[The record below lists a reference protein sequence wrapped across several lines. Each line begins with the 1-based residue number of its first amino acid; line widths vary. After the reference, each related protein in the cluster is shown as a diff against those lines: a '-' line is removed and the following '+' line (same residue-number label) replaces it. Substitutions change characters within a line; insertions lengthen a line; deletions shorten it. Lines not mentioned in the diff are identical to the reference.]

1 LQLVAVSTPDR
12 TRDMGEAKAEAEE
25 EEVHHCQAC
34 HLPSSRKCSACRVCI
49 FCSLECEESAAKAS
63 RARIACAEHQK
74 RARAP
79 ENLGASAAHFVM
91 LPTTPLRLS
100 RAPASAPSQMLWEAL
115 FHATQHYM
123 YLLLSCSSSAV
134 HERTAFGMAVVI
146 VDNTR
151 LGAGCQRCAFP
162 VGKRSDAA
170 AMMIGNMAAL
180 ARAQLGRSTV
190 QRAILVSGVVQTKE
204 APQVHFDAIYV
215 VRDDA
220 DDAWTIRGIKPL
232 WSQTLVPTGN
242 VFYKMH
248 YRPTG
253 HAPTNTRHALALV
266 ERALSPPPANPS
278 PVHPPP
284 PTPSEPPPAR
294 PKAPGPRP
302 MPASSAPAAAPA
314 PGARAQAPPQSPRPE
329 SAPAPTTW
337 EALRARAQAEAEATT
352 EAPQW
357 TAQLLEAL
365 RQDS

>member
-1 LQLVAVSTPDR
+1 
-12 TRDMGEAKAEAEE
+12 MAEDQAEV
-25 EEVHHCQAC
+25 EVHHCQAC
-34 HLPSSRKCSACRVCI
+34 HLPTSRKCSVCRVCV
-49 FCSLECEESAAKAS
+49 FCSAACEASAAKAS
-63 RARIACAEHQK
+63 RARIACTEHQK
-74 RARAP
+74 RTRAA
-79 ENLGASAAHFVM
+79 ENLGPSAAHFVM

-146 VDNTR
+146 VDDTR

-180 ARAQLGRSTV
+180 ARAQLGRSAV
-190 QRAILVSGVVQTKE
+190 QRAMLVSGVVQTKE
-204 APQVHFDAIYV
+204 APVVHFDVVYV
-215 VRDDA
+215 VRDNQ
-220 DDAWTIRGIKPL
+220 DDAWTVRGIRPL
-232 WSQTLVPTGN
+232 WAQTLEKTETGPG
-242 VFYKMH
+242 FYKMH

-253 HAPTNTRHALALV
+253 HAPTNTRHSLALV
-266 ERALSPPPANPS
+266 ERALTPTQTSPP
-278 PVHPPP
+278 
-284 PTPSEPPPAR
+284 TSET
-294 PKAPGPRP
+294 
-302 MPASSAPAAAPA
+302 PAAAPA

-357 TAQLLEAL
+357 TDQLREAL
-365 RQDS
+365 RQGS

>member
-1 LQLVAVSTPDR
+1 
-12 TRDMGEAKAEAEE
+12 MGEEE

-34 HLPSSRKCSACRVCI
+34 HLPTSRKCSVCRVCV
-49 FCSLECEESAAKAS
+49 FCSAECEASAAKAS
-63 RARIACAEHQK
+63 RARIACAEHHK
-74 RARAP
+74 RTRAP

-115 FHATQHYM
+115 LHATQHYM
-123 YLLLSCSSSAV
+123 YLLLSCSSSTV

-190 QRAILVSGVVQTKE
+190 QRAMLVSGVVQTKE
-204 APQVHFDAIYV
+204 APHVHFDAIYA
-215 VRDDA
+215 VRDGA
-220 DDAWTIRGIKPL
+220 DNAWTIRGIKPL
-232 WSQTLVPTGN
+232 WAQTLEKTETGHG
-242 VFYKMH
+242 FYKMH

-266 ERALSPPPANPS
+266 ERALTPARTPPLEPAPEAPPAP
-278 PVHPPP
+278 
-284 PTPSEPPPAR
+284 
-294 PKAPGPRP
+294 
-302 MPASSAPAAAPA
+302 APAAPA
-314 PGARAQAPPQSPRPE
+314 AQAPPQAPGPA
-329 SAPAPTTW
+329 SAPAPASW
-337 EALRARAQAEAEATT
+337 EALRARAQAEAEATV

-357 TAQLLEAL
+357 TAQLREAL
-365 RQDS
+365 RQGS